1 MIIEK
6 YTPTELIEVE
16 DLDSTER
23 GAGGFGSTGV
33 EAKIANTKKI
43 LQEAEGLNA
52 QQEEKKE

>member
-6 YTPTELIEVE
+6 YTPTELVEVE
-16 DLDSTER
+16 ELDSTER

-33 EAKIANTKKI
+33 EAKIASTKKI

-52 QQEEKKE
+52 

>member
-6 YTPTELIEVE
+6 YTPTELVEVE
-16 DLDSTER
+16 VLDSTER
-23 GAGGFGSTGV
+23 GVGGFGSTGV

-52 QQEEKKE
+52 QQEESKE